1 MRVAIFALFFCS
13 LALALTPDMAAKNHA
28 TYYKKK
34 LPFIC
39 TPTLTLND
47 ILNVGDTLIY
57 RYAVKHARKQE
68 IKRLEEKELLEFI
81 EAIKKENLR
90 TACKDKEILNMLSIG
105 VSLDE
110 IFYSE
115 NGELIFEYTIKDE
128 FYQNGKEA
136 LCNSGMAR
144 AALNRG
150 ITLSGSYGFE
160 GRHLF
165 DLKLDKS
172 SCE

>member
-1 MRVAIFALFFCS
+1 MRVVIFLLFFYS

-90 TACKDKEILNMLSIG
+90 TACKDKEILSMLSIG
-105 VSLDE
+105 VTLDE
-110 IFYSE
+110 LFYSE
-115 NGELIFEYTIKDE
+115 NGELIFEYTIEDRDCK
-128 FYQNGKEA
+128 
-136 LCNSGMAR
+136 
-144 AALNRG
+144 
-150 ITLSGSYGFE
+150 
-160 GRHLF
+160 
-165 DLKLDKS
+165 KLQ
-172 SCE
+172 

>member
-1 MRVAIFALFFCS
+1 MRVVLVLLFFC
-13 LALALTPDMAAKNHA
+13 LHALAFTPDMAAKNHA
-28 TYYKKK
+28 VYYKKK

-57 RYAVKHARKQE
+57 RYAIKHARKQE

-105 VSLDE
+105 VTLDE
-110 IFYSE
+110 LFYSE
-115 NGELIFEYTIKDE
+115 NGELIFEYIIEDRDCK
-128 FYQNGKEA
+128 
-136 LCNSGMAR
+136 
-144 AALNRG
+144 
-150 ITLSGSYGFE
+150 
-160 GRHLF
+160 
-165 DLKLDKS
+165 KLQ
-172 SCE
+172 

>member
-128 FYQNGKEA
+128 DCKRRQ
-136 LCNSGMAR
+136 
-144 AALNRG
+144 
-150 ITLSGSYGFE
+150 
-160 GRHLF
+160 
-165 DLKLDKS
+165 
-172 SCE
+172 

>member
-1 MRVAIFALFFCS
+1 LRVAIFALFFCS

-34 LPFIC
+34 LPF
-39 TPTLTLND
+39 ND

-57 RYAVKHARKQE
+57 IYAVKHARKQE

-115 NGELIFEYTIKDE
+115 NGELILEYTIEDRDCKIL
-128 FYQNGKEA
+128 Q
-136 LCNSGMAR
+136 
-144 AALNRG
+144 
-150 ITLSGSYGFE
+150 
-160 GRHLF
+160 
-165 DLKLDKS
+165 
-172 SCE
+172 